1 MSTIQHES
9 NLVNYDI
16 RGAGS
21 AAILFNHSGTSNLS
35 WSERFLETLAEEF
48 FVVTPDHRGTGLSS
62 PASGEF
68 SMADLAA
75 DGHAV
80 LEAECID
87 DRVIVIGTS
96 MGGAVAQ
103 EFALTYPQ
111 RASSLVLL
119 GTFAGME
126 QRIGPDPGVGD
137 LIEQA
142 SKLSSKVERLR
153 RMLPTIYSAR
163 FLDRH
168 EDLALELELKGSR
181 FTTDETLKWHGLAVS
196 NFEAY
201 DRLPSLSTPTLVI
214 HGTDDPIIPFENGK
228 ILAGRIPN
236 AEFVSLEGVGHL
248 PAVEEPLE
256 VAGRIR
262 SFALENAGTAKPE

>member
-1 MSTIQHES
+1 MPTTQHES
-9 NLVNYDI
+9 NMVNYDI
-16 RGAGS
+16 RGTGS

-48 FVVTPDHRGTGLSS
+48 VVVTPDHRGTGLSS

-80 LEAECID
+80 LEAERID
-87 DRVIVIGTS
+87 DRVIVVGTS

-111 RASSLVLL
+111 RVSSLVLL

-126 QRIGPDPGVGD
+126 QRIGPDPGVMD

-142 SKLSSKVERLR
+142 
-153 RMLPTIYSAR
+153 PTAHPR
-163 FLDRH
+163 EARH
-168 EDLALELELKGSR
+168 ERAPGPRYPRRASTAL
-181 FTTDETLKWHGLAVS
+181 HG
-196 NFEAY
+196 
-201 DRLPSLSTPTLVI
+201 P
-214 HGTDDPIIPFENGK
+214 
-228 ILAGRIPN
+228 
-236 AEFVSLEGVGHL
+236 
-248 PAVEEPLE
+248 
-256 VAGRIR
+256 R
-262 SFALENAGTAKPE
+262 S